1 MFHKVKFTLI
11 YVLIIISTLFLAKR
25 GGLTSTLGPRLVF
38 NRNGAEDIK
47 RSLRSTKNID
57 PRTLRSLEKAV
68 DKSLKAELKE
78 GEDFAILYLD
88 ANNL

>member
-1 MFHKVKFTLI
+1 MASSE
-11 YVLIIISTLFLAKR
+11 IIGEYAKA
-25 GGLTSTLGPRLVF
+25 SEIVF